1 MGLGELLTESVAAE
15 GQPRSLFWSRAD
27 GKLHVQHYRA
37 GAVVTFEPHIH
48 AEYNIVI
55 SLDGAVETTQLG
67 AVETVSEGEA
77 MMGSHPGVVHSSR
90 YLVGGTGSCTAVSL
104 TFAPEVLREL
114 AGDRHLE
121 GRLQDVFLGRIQS
134 PVLPAA
140 AREIVE
146 ELQRPDLAHDAVMEA
161 LATRILVEA
170 LRKWPKRGVDRLEA
184 DRSPRLARRDYVR
197 ACEFMRWCKK
207 DAFRLERLCRYLGT
221 SEERFTRL
229 FRATTSSSPASFYNA
244 MLLEQG
250 RELLRDGGTSIK
262 EVGYE
267 LGFKTPSHFV
277 VAFRRQY
284 GMTPLEYRTTHL
296 EAAGGGEIDGS
307 RTLFPLA

>member
-1 MGLGELLTESVAAE
+1 MGLEELLTQSVAAE

-27 GKLHVQHYRA
+27 GRLHAQYYRA
-37 GAVVTFEPHIH
+37 GALVTFDPHIH

-55 SLDGAVETTQLG
+55 SLDGAVETTQMG
-67 AVETVSEGEA
+67 ATEIVSSGEA
-77 MMGSHPGVVHSSR
+77 MMGSHPGVLHSSR
-90 YLVGGTGSCTAVSL
+90 YLVGGTGSCEAVSL
-104 TFAPEVLREL
+104 TFAPEVLQEL
-114 AGDRHLE
+114 AGDRDGT
-121 GRLQDVFLGRIQS
+121 GRLQDLYFGRIQS
-134 PVLPAA
+134 SVIAAA
-140 AREIVE
+140 AREIVG
-146 ELQRPDLAHDAVMEA
+146 ELQRPELAHDAVMEA
-161 LATRILVEA
+161 LATRILVDA
-170 LRKWPKRGVDRLEA
+170 LRKWPRRGVERVEA
-184 DRSPRLARRDYVR
+184 DRSPRLPRRDYVR

-250 RELLRDGGTSIK
+250 RELLRDGQTSIK

-284 GMTPLEYRTTHL
+284 GLTPLEYRTTHL
-296 EAAGGGEIDGS
+296 EAAGVSEIDGS
-307 RTLFPLA
+307 RTRFPLA

>member
-1 MGLGELLTESVAAE
+1 MGLEELLTRSVAAE

-27 GKLHVQHYRA
+27 GRLHVQYYQA
-37 GAVVTFEPHIH
+37 GAMVTFVPHVH

-55 SLDGAVETTQLG
+55 SLDGAVETAQLG
-67 AVETVSEGEA
+67 MVETVSSGEA
-77 MMGSHPGVVHSSR
+77 MMGSHPGVMHSSR
-90 YLVGGTGSCTAVSL
+90 YLVGGTGNCAAVSL

-114 AGDRHLE
+114 TGDRGGD
-121 GRLQDVFLGRIQS
+121 GRLQDVFLGRVQS
-134 PVLPAA
+134 PVVEAA
-140 AREIVE
+140 AREIVG
-146 ELQRPDLAHDAVMEA
+146 ELQRPELAHDAVMKA

-170 LRKWPKRGVDRLEA
+170 LRKWPRRAVEKLEA
-184 DRSPRLARRDYVR
+184 DRSPRLARRDYIR

-229 FRATTSSSPASFYNA
+229 FRATTSNSPASFYNA

-250 RELLRDGGTSIK
+250 RELLRDGRTSIK

-284 GMTPLEYRTTHL
+284 GITPLEYRTTHL
-296 EAAGGGEIDGS
+296 EAAGGGEKDGS
-307 RTLFPLA
+307 RTPFLLA